1 MRALKGEPGI
11 VNRSLVFWIRRAFLG
26 IAPMCVLVFGTF
38 GATFAQPALSP
49 RAPAPLGA
57 SVDHWTV
64 LTMATDGSWG
74 VATDELIS
82 WAIAR
87 AIAGCKRMSRAELG
101 CGAAFKAIQAGWSLG
116 IRCGEEN
123 IIVAEMT
130 LGSAQQAAINREID
144 LREFYVPHMP
154 PCKRVV
160 TVDPRG
166 VIVDKTLG
174 ISGQVD
180 MRRR

>member
-1 MRALKGEPGI
+1 
-11 VNRSLVFWIRRAFLG
+11 
-26 IAPMCVLVFGTF
+26 
-38 GATFAQPALSP
+38 
-49 RAPAPLGA
+49 
-57 SVDHWTV
+57 
-64 LTMATDGSWG
+64 MATDGSWG

-82 WAIAR
+82 SAIAR

-123 IIVAEMT
+123 IIVAEIT

-166 VIVDKTLG
+166 VIIDKTLG
-174 ISGQVD
+174 YLGPS
-180 MRRR
+180 